1 MQQSGEN
8 RLHAD
13 AEKSDP
19 GARIIEAEI
28 VEPLDAELVE
38 PSVAAI
44 AAPIE
49 TDFGEESELQSN
61 TTPSNQSWV
70 FRWLGAAKLFVSRVF
85 GIASIILLL
94 AVAANIPIVQ
104 FLSFGYLLEVS
115 GRLARKQKLRDAM
128 IGLQKASVLGGIV
141 LGTWLMLLP
150 IRLISGFWYEA
161 YLVDPGS
168 NETMFLRIVQFVSI
182 GLIVGHICAAWFCGG
197 KLRYF
202 FWPIV
207 APFSF
212 AIWVARRVAGSS
224 LFRKVLSVCVGWMSP
239 RLVDDICTA
248 QPIGDWF
255 LPAIAWR
262 RLKEG
267 NIYTNSRDRVWD
279 FATSLNLRYYF
290 WLGLK
295 GFVGSFLWLAV
306 PTGLLVFSSY
316 SEGGASVISGL
327 LGVGLA
333 IPIFM
338 TLAFLQ
344 AHFASDGKLT
354 RFLEVRHVFKNYSR
368 APWAHL
374 LALLLTLILALPL
387 FFLKIEQIP
396 SELLW
401 TLSVVFVVFSWPA
414 RLIVGL
420 AVRRAAKRNT
430 ASRWWVRY
438 PVLMFA
444 VPIALAFSLILIA
457 TRYVSWYGAW
467 SLFENHVFLLPA
479 PFWV

>member
-1 MQQSGEN
+1 MQQFGEN

-13 AEKSDP
+13 AEKSDSQSP
-19 GARIIEAEI
+19 IIEAEI
-28 VEPLDAELVE
+28 VEPLDAELVDQSIVE
-38 PSVAAI
+38 AV
-44 AAPIE
+44 APIE
-49 TDFGEESELQSN
+49 TGSLQSSI
-61 TTPSNQSWV
+61 TPTSQSWV
-70 FRWLGAAKLFVSRVF
+70 FRWLGAGKLFVFRVF

-161 YLVDPGS
+161 YLVDPAS
-168 NETMFLRIVQFVSI
+168 NQTMFLRIVQFVSI
-182 GLIVGHICAAWFCGG
+182 ALIIGHICAAWFCGG

-224 LFRKVLSVCVGWMSP
+224 LFRKVLSISVGWASP
-239 RLVDDICTA
+239 GLVDDICNA

-279 FATSLNLRYYF
+279 FATSLNLQYYF
-290 WLGLK
+290 WLGFK
-295 GFVGSFLWLAV
+295 GFVGSFLWLAI
-306 PTGLLVFSSY
+306 PTGLLVVSSY
-316 SEGGASVISGL
+316 SEGGVSVITGL

-338 TLAFLQ
+338 ALAFLQ
-344 AHFASDGKLT
+344 AHFATDGRLAG
-354 RFLEVRHVFKNYSR
+354 FLEVRHVFKKYSK

-414 RLIVGL
+414 RLVVGL
-420 AVRRAAKRNT
+420 AVRRAAKRET

-438 PVLMFA
+438 PVLMLA
-444 VPIALAFSLILIA
+444 VPIALTFCLILIA

-479 PFWV
+479 PFWL